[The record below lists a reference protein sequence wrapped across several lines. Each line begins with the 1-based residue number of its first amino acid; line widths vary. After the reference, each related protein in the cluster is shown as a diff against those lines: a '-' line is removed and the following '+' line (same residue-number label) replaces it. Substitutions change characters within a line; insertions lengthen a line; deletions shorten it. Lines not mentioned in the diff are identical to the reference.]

1 MPFASINP
9 NNPRSNLWD
18 FGHNCSAFAGSWKTQ
33 FFWFGHFEFFTS
45 FLLKFITNQWVP
57 RMGWNFDDYPLC
69 STLNSWIGELVVSFL
84 DVTTRLLEG
93 KECLKLKSF
102 GRKFLPFNAW
112 TVNMEFGGPFTI
124 KFWKKRSNT
133 NNESIYWHLE
143 WDKLKNTFDKPSY
156 SQFNPVW
163 IFPPFLDWR
172 NQTANAPL
180 WYIHY

>member
-1 MPFASINP
+1 MKNWVFLSRPFWFFFQKNFFFAS
-9 NNPRSNLWD
+9 
-18 FGHNCSAFAGSWKTQ
+18 
-33 FFWFGHFEFFTS
+33 
-45 FLLKFITNQWVP
+45 FLFKFITNQWVP

-156 SQFNPVW
+156 SRINPVW
-163 IFPPFLDWR
+163 IFPPFLNEEIRQQMHHCGKFLGFVWFSLFLDFLNKHLR
-172 NQTANAPL
+172 T
-180 WYIHY
+180 